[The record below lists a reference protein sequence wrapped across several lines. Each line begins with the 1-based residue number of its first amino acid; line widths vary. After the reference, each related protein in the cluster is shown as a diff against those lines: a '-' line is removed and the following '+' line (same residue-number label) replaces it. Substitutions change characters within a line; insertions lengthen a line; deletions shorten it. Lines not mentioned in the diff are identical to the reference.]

1 MRIIDFDASHIYQ
14 DSITEKKM
22 TEKENDRARRHAI
35 NLLNVSRSCDTLY
48 RSRIYVYSRQMLF

>member
-22 TEKENDRARRHAI
+22 TERGDMQSI
-35 NLLNVSRSCDTLY
+35 S
-48 RSRIYVYSRQMLF
+48 